1 MNVLLV
7 LVLLPWGAEWRRLIP
22 GGPSGLPKHRPE
34 PMGGTVTA
42 STGPG
47 GQQHAAETCCRN
59 KEPQVIP
66 SYRPELPDLIK
77 QPIRHQELQIRAGPS
92 RLWQGLGT
100 RKSHCTLL
108 SALHSLPFGSLFI
121 FNHKFSS
128 S

>member
-1 MNVLLV
+1 M
-7 LVLLPWGAEWRRLIP
+7 
-22 GGPSGLPKHRPE
+22 
-34 PMGGTVTA
+34 
-42 STGPG
+42 
-47 GQQHAAETCCRN
+47 
-59 KEPQVIP
+59 IP

-100 RKSHCTLL
+100 RKSHCTLP